1 MIPIPTPSRYRWS
14 PLPHDVGGRWRSH
27 KSIITSKRRMQE
39 HRQMF
44 HQYEIDRIE
53 TSKATPMG
61 QILTLDYDYIYF
73 TST

>member
-1 MIPIPTPSRYRWS
+1 
-14 PLPHDVGGRWRSH
+14 
-27 KSIITSKRRMQE
+27 MQE

-73 TST
+73 TSTWMNLKWNK